1 MDLYSDRAYGIAG
14 DTGPYDQF
22 GEGSI
27 AFNKALLDD
36 HRQIENGKDVDS
48 LDINLAEPRT
58 QHLEGASMAVLLFG
72 GTRRLLGGDY
82 SEANI
87 RKVGEAQLKRWNA
100 KASGGEGR
108 LDACLDAAH

>member
-1 MDLYSDRAYGIAG
+1 
-14 DTGPYDQF
+14 
-22 GEGSI
+22 
-27 AFNKALLDD
+27 
-36 HRQIENGKDVDS
+36 
-48 LDINLAEPRT
+48 
-58 QHLEGASMAVLLFG
+58 MAVLLFG